1 MLTGRKEASAAD
13 AISSS
18 RPIVGIAFLLFV
30 GFLTI
35 RLFQNYDRTTGTT
48 TFPGLG
54 ITIPLGESEGSE
66 GGGEDDD

>member
-1 MLTGRKEASAAD
+1 
-13 AISSS
+13 
-18 RPIVGIAFLLFV
+18 VGIVFLLFV